1 MPQIGLPV
9 WQAGSKIRINRFL
22 MNDNAGLAIL
32 ITSLFLIGAFPLLGC
47 AQDSGTEVFCCRHA
61 KQSMMASAIKAG
73 APISTAVAIRSDTI
87 DITKFTINLNI
98 TDFSGQTIKG
108 HCKIDF
114 QAMMDGVDHI
124 SLDLLA
130 MNIDSITSGS
140 SVLNHNYDDTLL
152 RVELGMV
159 LDKGNSA
166 EVTVYY
172 NGSPVSDP
180 SGWGGFYWMSGY
192 AFNLGVGFQS
202 IPHNYGRVWF
212 PCFDNFVERST
223 YEFNITTADGRS
235 AKCNGEWISE
245 SPLNGDTLVTK
256 WILDKSIPSYLACV
270 AVADYETVNMQHSG
284 LNGPV
289 PIRLYA
295 AAGDTGNVRASFA
308 NVANAVAAY
317 EQGYGP
323 YQWNKVGYSMVPF
336 NSGAMEHATNIAY
349 PRYAAN
355 GSLSYE
361 DLMAHE
367 LAHMWWGDLTTCE
380 TAGDMWLNEGMASFS
395 EFLFNEYVY
404 GWDAYRQLVIDNHES
419 VIHLAHI
426 TEDEYRPL
434 YDIPLDITYGTHV
447 YDKGADI
454 VHTLRGYMG
463 DSLFFGGLTSFL
475 AVNKFSH
482 MNSYMLRDHLTKY
495 SGIDMSD
502 FFDKW
507 VFKGGFPHFSIDSVV
522 VVPNG
527 PNFDANVYVK
537 QKLVG
542 TEFYCQDAPLEIT
555 FFDANWA
562 ENSQIITISGT
573 TASQTFTIPFN
584 PAYTAINYY
593 NKISDAVSSDVKT
606 ISSPGLYNFV
616 NTQGAHM
623 SFTVSS
629 ITDSALIRV
638 EHNWTY
644 PDPMTGVNKYKL
656 CPNRYWKIDG
666 ILPASYA
673 MTAKAFYD
681 GRTSGS
687 SYYDHGLFT
696 SPSDHEDSLVV
707 MYRSNAGAN
716 WSEWPYVTQTVIA
729 ANDEWGQVV
738 LDSVVLGEY
747 VFALKGTNFSG
758 STFMSNVVHVSC
770 NGACDGSATVT
781 ADGGVGPYTY
791 LWNDPGVQQTSTV
804 IGLCPGDYSVII
816 TDAGGDT
823 VIRSVTIAE
832 LDSLGGYSSVTFESC
847 GGCNDG
853 SISFT
858 ATGGATPY
866 TYQWNDGN
874 NQTTFIA
881 TGLSDNGVY
890 NLLLS
895 DANGCSYN
903 AANLSIGAE
912 ETSEEN
918 LAIRISPNPSSG
930 SFAVKFVKKSAPAN
944 STLLISDINGRVVLE
959 QRISKGVS
967 ELLVN
972 TKHWNSG
979 VYIATIQ
986 DDEGQ
991 LFFEKLIYTKD

>member
-1 MPQIGLPV
+1 
-9 WQAGSKIRINRFL
+9 
-22 MNDNAGLAIL
+22 MNDNAGLVIL

-47 AQDSGTEVFCCRHA
+47 AQDSGTEEFRCRHA
-61 KQSMMASAIKAG
+61 KQSMMASTIKAG
-73 APISTAVAIRSDTI
+73 VPISTAVVTRSDTI
-87 DITKFTINLNI
+87 DILKFTVNMDI
-98 TDFSGQTIKG
+98 TDFTGQIIKG
-108 HCKIDF
+108 NTKLDIV
-114 QAMMDGVDHI
+114 ALIDGVSQI
-124 SLDLLA
+124 QLDLLA
-130 MNIDSITSGS
+130 MNIDSVTSGS
-140 SVLNHNYDDTLL
+140 NVLGYSYNDTLL
-152 RVELGMV
+152 SIQLSTTLNTG
-159 LDKGNSA
+159 DSSD
-166 EVTVYY
+166 VTVYY
-172 NGSPVSDP
+172 NGSPVKDGGGI
-180 SGWGGFYWMSGY
+180 GWGGWYWSGNY
-192 AFNLGVGFQS
+192 SYNLGVGFLA
-202 IPHNYGRVWF
+202 IPHNYGRVWH
-212 PCFDNFVERST
+212 PCFDNFVERAT
-223 YEFNITTADGRS
+223 YEFNITTADGRN
-235 AKCNGEWISE
+235 AVCNGARISE
-245 SPLNGDTLVTK
+245 TPLSGDTIITK
-256 WILDKSIPSYLACV
+256 WVLDKSIPTYLACI
-270 AVADYETVNMQHSG
+270 AVGSYEKVSMVHNG
-284 LNGPV
+284 IAGPV
-289 PIRLYA
+289 EIALYA
-295 AAGDTGNVRASFA
+295 EAADTANARASFL
-308 NVANAVAAY
+308 NLNQNIAAY
-317 EQGYGP
+317 EQAFGAYS
-323 YQWNKVGYSMVPF
+323 WNKVGYTLVPF
-336 NSGAMEHATNIAY
+336 NAGAMEHATNIAY

-367 LAHMWWGDLTTCE
+367 LAHMWWGDLATCE

-434 YDIPLDITYGTHV
+434 YDIPLDLTYGTHV

-454 VHTLRGYMG
+454 AHTLRGYLG

-475 AVNKFSH
+475 AANKFSH

-527 PNFDANVYVK
+527 SNFDANVYVK

-562 ENSQIITISGT
+562 ENSQIITVSGT

-666 ILPASYA
+666 ILPANYS
-673 MTAKAFYD
+673 MTAKVFYD

-696 SPSDHEDSLVV
+696 GPSDHEDSLVV
-707 MYRSNAGAN
+707 MYRTNAGAN
-716 WSEWPYVTQTVIA
+716 WGEWPYVTQTVIA
-729 ANDEWGQVV
+729 ANDKWGQVV
-738 LDSVVLGEY
+738 LDSVALGEY

-758 STFMSNVVHVSC
+758 STIISNVVHVSC

-791 LWNDPGVQQTSTV
+791 LWNDPGVQQTGTV

-858 ATGGATPY
+858 AIGGATPY

-874 NQTTFIA
+874 SQTTFIA

-903 AANLSIGAE
+903 TANLSIGAE
-912 ETSEEN
+912 ETLEEN

-930 SFAVKFVKKSAPAN
+930 NFAVNFVKKSVPAN
-944 STLLISDINGRVVLE
+944 STLLISDINGRVVLQ
-959 QRISKGVS
+959 QRISEGVS

-979 VYIATIQ
+979 VYIVTIQ
-986 DDEGQ
+986 DDAGQ
-991 LFFEKLIYTKD
+991 LFSEKLIYTKD